1 MGLGLDLKKGGLWQR
16 WFRCL
21 ELISP
26 LIEGR
31 DGATYRL
38 TELGDGEGRIFKL
51 S

>member
-1 MGLGLDLKKGGLWQR
+1 MGLGLDLKKSGLWQR

-21 ELISP
+21 ELVSP
-26 LIEGR
+26 LVEGR
-31 DGATYRL
+31 DGAANRL